1 MIYFCFLLHPKFQ
14 RPGLRTSTPARI
26 TLQETLK
33 EKEQEIEI
41 LRKERD
47 LERERIT
54 KAANQADQAEQS
66 LISIVK
72 EYEQYREKMQKTVSE
87 AEVAFSK
94 LLEEKNALVL
104 QLEEEKRKCEDL
116 LFRFEEESINKDD
129 IQVVNTVNENRI
141 KDLEKQLLEERER
154 VAQLEHDSI
163 KLFETE
169 EELSRLR
176 NEISCVTVQEKI
188 NLKIYRIAIKF

>member
-129 IQVVNTVNENRI
+129 IQ
-141 KDLEKQLLEERER
+141 KERSEQC
-154 VAQLEHDSI
+154 VSI
-163 KLFETE
+163 RWDTWPFETDKG
-169 EELSRLR
+169 LMTLFFCTAYTCIIVTIVILFS
-176 NEISCVTVQEKI
+176 ISSQFCQK
-188 NLKIYRIAIKF
+188 R